1 MTPFILS
8 QILIVI
14 AICFD
19 LISFQLKERDKILG
33 CLLVSCTLIGMHFA
47 LLEQWTATGLA
58 LLAICRFSISMHTT
72 SKKTMWLFIAM
83 SVAVSTV
90 TYDGWL
96 SILTC
101 CGSIFGTVGS
111 FSQNDKQLRRFMFI
125 GTSLWLL
132 NNVVIGSP
140 AAVIMEALFITSNI
154 VGYYRFYM
162 KPASLQ
168 LK

>member
-1 MTPFILS
+1 
-8 QILIVI
+8 
-14 AICFD
+14 
-19 LISFQLKERDKILG
+19 
-33 CLLVSCTLIGMHFA
+33 
-47 LLEQWTATGLA
+47 
-58 LLAICRFSISMHTT
+58 
-72 SKKTMWLFIAM
+72 MWLFVAM

-111 FSQNDKQLRRFMFI
+111 FSQNDTQLRRFMFI

-132 NNVVIGSP
+132 NNIVIGSP
-140 AAVIMEALFITSNI
+140 AAVIMEALFITSNL

-162 KPASLQ
+162 KPALLH